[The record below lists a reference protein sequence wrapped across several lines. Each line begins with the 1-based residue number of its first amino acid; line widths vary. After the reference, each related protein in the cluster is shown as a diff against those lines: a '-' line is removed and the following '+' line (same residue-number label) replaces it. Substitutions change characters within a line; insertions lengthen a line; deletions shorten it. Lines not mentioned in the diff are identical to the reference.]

1 MPEAMPDFPWYDS
14 PWLSSYVRA
23 KAWITRAHPARL
35 AEFEARLAPL
45 RTDPAFEAKGIPQVF
60 DEGTLHKIRDAI
72 RSLKAAQL
80 ELHEARDFGRF
91 IVHDHRYFVELQRG
105 LAGLVSEQ
113 VGEQVEPS
121 YNFLSLYSR
130 TGVCGVHLDAP
141 SAKWTLDVCVEQ
153 SIDWPIYFSQVVPWP
168 EDNDYTEPGWQAR
181 IKSDP
186 SLRFT
191 SHSLKPG
198 SALAFSGSSQW
209 HFRDPLPRAPGSGNF
224 SNLLFFHFI
233 PRGTAEWVEPQRW
246 PVLLGL
252 PELGDI
258 IGTFSGLSPGRV
270 QSVAP
275 ETLSPAKL
283 R

>member
-1 MPEAMPDFPWYDS
+1 VKEQEVAEIPAARSARQRISEMP
-14 PWLSSYVRA
+14 
-23 KAWITRAHPARL
+23 L
-35 AEFEARLAPL
+35 AATGERER
-45 RTDPAFEAKGIPQVF
+45 
-60 DEGTLHKIRDAI
+60 
-72 RSLKAAQL
+72 RSGLKT
-80 ELHEARDFGRF
+80 
-91 IVHDHRYFVELQRG
+91 
-105 LAGLVSEQ
+105 AG
-113 VGEQVEPS
+113 
-121 YNFLSLYSR
+121 
-130 TGVCGVHLDAP
+130 
-141 SAKWTLDVCVEQ
+141 
-153 SIDWPIYFSQVVPWP
+153 
-168 EDNDYTEPGWQAR
+168 EPGDYVGPDWQAR

-258 IGTFSGLSPGRV
+258 IGTFSGLSPGRL